1 MFLLTID
8 GHPEDEKGHAV
19 EFSTP
24 PNGESE
30 PTLPSSELHSE
41 VLVVLSKMGMNLL
54 VLLKK

>member
-1 MFLLTID
+1 MFLLTIN

-30 PTLPSSELHSE
+30 STLPSSKLHCE
-41 VLVVLSKMGMNLL
+41 VLIVLSKVGMNLL
-54 VLLKK
+54 VLL